1 MPDEK
6 GNKKIIVA
14 GHISLDITPV
24 FKGGDGKKILR
35 SFQPGKLL
43 EVGKASVSG
52 GGAAFN
58 TGLGLHALGAEVL
71 LMANTGD
78 DDFGRI
84 LKGKIQ
90 ERGCESCITV
100 LPGEITSYTIVLAPK
115 GVDRLF
121 LHNPGCNDTFGFE
134 HVDLKKAATADHFHF
149 GYPTLMKRFYQNDG
163 LELKELFCSIKE
175 LGLTTSLDL
184 AAVDPE
190 SEAAACRWDRIFKSV
205 LPYVDF
211 FVPSI
216 EELGFLLNR
225 PLYEKWQAIAAG
237 EDITSI
243 LSLKGDV
250 ETIAD
255 QALQLGAKAVL
266 LKCGAAGMFL
276 KTASNQAFV
285 NGPDFLKGW
294 GEISY
299 FQNSFLPDRILSA
312 TGAGDTSIAAF
323 IKAMLERRSPV
334 ECVRL
339 AAATGASCVTAYD
352 TVSGLMSFE
361 KLEEKMKNGWE
372 EQKQILP

>member
-1 MPDEK
+1 MPDET

-24 FKGGDGKKILR
+24 FKSDDGKKILK

-43 EVGKASVSG
+43 EVGKANISG
-52 GGAAFN
+52 GGAVFN
-58 TGLGLHALGAEVL
+58 TGLGLHALGADVL

-90 ERGCESCITV
+90 EKGCESCITV
-100 LPGEITSYTIVLAPK
+100 LPGEDTSYTIVLAPK

-134 HVDLKKAATADHFHF
+134 HVDFSKAAKAAHFHF

-163 LELKELFCSIKE
+163 LELKELFCRIKE

-184 AAVDPE
+184 AAVDPD
-190 SEAAACRWDRIFKSV
+190 SEPAACRWDRILDSV

-225 PLYEKWQAIAAG
+225 PLYEKWQKTAEG
-237 EDITSI
+237 DDITSI
-243 LSLKGDV
+243 LSLKRDV

-266 LKCGAAGMFL
+266 LKCGASGMFL
-276 KTASNQAFV
+276 KTASKQVFE
-285 NGPDFLKGW
+285 NGPDFLKSW
-294 GEISY
+294 GDISY

-323 IKAMLERRSPV
+323 IKAMLEKRSPE
-334 ECVRL
+334 ECVKL
-339 AAATGASCVTAYD
+339 ASATGASCVTAYD
-352 TVSGLMSFE
+352 TVSGLLPFE
-361 KLEEKMKNGWE
+361 ALEKKIKNGWE
-372 EQKQILP
+372 EQKRILP

>member
-1 MPDEK
+1 MPYER
-6 GNKKIIVA
+6 GNRKIIVA

-24 FKGGDGKKILR
+24 FTGSDGKKLLK

-43 EVGKASVSG
+43 EVGKANVAG
-52 GGAAFN
+52 GGAVFN
-58 TGLGLHALGAEVL
+58 TGLGLHALGADVL

-84 LKGKIQ
+84 LKEKIRD
-90 ERGCESCITV
+90 RGCESCITV
-100 LPGEITSYTIVLAPK
+100 LPGEDTSYTIVLAPK

-121 LHNPGCNDTFGFE
+121 LHNPGCNDTFGSE
-134 HVDLKKAATADHFHF
+134 HVDFSKAAKAAHFHF
-149 GYPTLMKRFYQNDG
+149 GYPTLMKRFYENDG
-163 LELKELFCSIKE
+163 MELKELFCRIKQ

-184 AAVDPE
+184 AALDPD
-190 SEAAACRWDRIFKSV
+190 SEAARCRWDIILSSV

-225 PLYEKWQAIAAG
+225 PLYEKWQEIADG
-237 EDITSI
+237 DDIISI
-243 LSLKGDV
+243 LSLQRDV
-250 ETIAD
+250 EPIAN
-255 QALQLGAKAVL
+255 QALLLGAKAVL

-276 KTASNQAFV
+276 KTASKQAFAA
-285 NGPDFLKGW
+285 GPDILKGW
-294 GEISY
+294 GDISY

-323 IKAMLERRSPV
+323 IKAMLVGRPPA
-334 ECVRL
+334 ECVKL

-352 TVSGLMSFE
+352 TVSGLLPFE
-361 KLEEKMKNGWE
+361 KLEEKIINGWE
-372 EQKQILP
+372 EQNRILP

>member
-1 MPDEK
+1 MPDEA

-24 FKGGDGKKILR
+24 FKSSDGRKILK

-43 EVGKASVSG
+43 EVGNANISG
-52 GGAAFN
+52 GGAVFN
-58 TGLGLHALGAEVL
+58 TGLGLHALGADVL

-78 DDFGRI
+78 DDFGQI
-84 LKGKIQ
+84 LKGKMQ
-90 ERGCESCITV
+90 ERGCKSCITV
-100 LPGEITSYTIVLAPK
+100 IPGEDTAYTIVLAPK

-121 LHNPGCNDTFGFE
+121 LHNPGCNDTFGYE
-134 HVDLKKAATADHFHF
+134 HVDFSKAAKAAHFHF

-163 LELKELFCSIKE
+163 QELKELFCRIKE

-190 SEAAACRWDRIFKSV
+190 SEAASCRWDRIFNSV

-225 PLYEKWQAIAAG
+225 PLYEKWQEIADG
-237 EDITSI
+237 DDITSI
-243 LSLKGDV
+243 LSLKKDV

-266 LKCGAAGMFL
+266 LKCGASGMYL
-276 KTASNQAFV
+276 KTASKQAFDD
-285 NGPDFLKGW
+285 GPDILKGW
-294 GEISY
+294 ADISY

-323 IKAMLERRSPV
+323 IKAMLEKRSPE
-334 ECVRL
+334 ECVKL

-352 TVSGLMSFE
+352 TVSGLLPFRT
-361 KLEEKMKNGWE
+361 LEEKINNGWE
-372 EQKQILP
+372 EQRRILP